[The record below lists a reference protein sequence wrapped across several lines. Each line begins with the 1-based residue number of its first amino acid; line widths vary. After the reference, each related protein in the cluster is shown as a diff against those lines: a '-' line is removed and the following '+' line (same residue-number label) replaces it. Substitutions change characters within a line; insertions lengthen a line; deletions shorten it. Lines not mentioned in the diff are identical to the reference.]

1 MRDLSER
8 VTRTSRE
15 LRALSTQLHWN
26 AFQNSS
32 LIDQAQILSGL
43 VESGLV
49 EDLRKA
55 VDQLSHFLWCYIES
69 AAATGCAADS
79 DVQGKHLA
87 QITTMLR
94 LLHRSAYP
102 TEDPLAFVER
112 ITDCV
117 EQQLETH
124 NRAAALERTA

>member
-1 MRDLSER
+1 MRDISER
-8 VTRTSRE
+8 VTRISRE
-15 LRALSTQLHWN
+15 LRALSIQLHRN

-55 VDQLSHFLWCYIES
+55 VDQISHFLWCYIEC
-69 AAATGCAADS
+69 AAAKGCATDS

-87 QITTMLR
+87 QIATLLR

-102 TEDPLAFVER
+102 TEDPVAFVER
-112 ITDCV
+112 ITACV
-117 EQQLETH
+117 EQHLETH
-124 NRAAALERTA
+124 SRAEPLERTA

>member
-1 MRDLSER
+1 MRDISQR
-8 VTRTSRE
+8 VTRASRE
-15 LRALSTQLHWN
+15 LRALSIQLRCK

-32 LIDQAQILSGL
+32 VGDQTQILRGL

-49 EDLRKA
+49 EDLRTA
-55 VDQLSHFLWCYIES
+55 VDQLSHFLWCYMES

-87 QITTMLR
+87 QIATMLR

-102 TEDPLAFVER
+102 TEDPSAFVER
-112 ITDCV
+112 ITACV

-124 NRAAALERTA
+124 SRAAALERTA